1 MSPHLEKNTPI
12 GWGTAGAACI
22 WPRNDKGEEL
32 MEELRLKAFEDE
44 HIPLL
49 EKWLCREHVARWF
62 GDPDAWLEEAQGYL
76 FLDSPR
82 YDPVKRCENW
92 ILPILSY
99 ERSGGNLAWSH

>member
-1 MSPHLEKNTPI
+1 
-12 GWGTAGAACI
+12 
-22 WPRNDKGEEL
+22 